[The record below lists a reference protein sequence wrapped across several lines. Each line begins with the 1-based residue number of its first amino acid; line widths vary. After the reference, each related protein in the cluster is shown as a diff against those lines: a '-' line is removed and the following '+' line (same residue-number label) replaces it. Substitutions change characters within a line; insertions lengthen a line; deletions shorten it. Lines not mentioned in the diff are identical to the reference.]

1 MNRFIWLVILLIVLV
16 ACSAPTPVPTMTKPP
31 VTIAPPATNTPVAT
45 ATSAPPVP
53 TNTVVPTAVPT
64 TAPTATSAPSP
75 TRTVVPTVL
84 PTTAPTAT
92 SAPSP
97 TRTVVPTVMQYTFT
111 VNEEQFNEIAND
123 ALSPSIVW
131 YADSASVT
139 LQNGQVGISANYY
152 PPNIKPSIAKVSLA
166 ASASNCNLRVSVVGA
181 TFGYSALPEPQK
193 TALGQSIERMLTY
206 QVAQQRNYTCIDSV
220 TIANGLMTIK
230 YH

>member
-16 ACSAPTPVPTMTKPP
+16 ACSSPTPVPTMTKPP
-31 VTIAPPATNTPVAT
+31 VTIALPATSTSVAT

-53 TNTVVPTAVPT
+53 TNTV
-64 TAPTATSAPSP
+64 
-75 TRTVVPTVL
+75 
-84 PTTAPTAT
+84 APTAT

-131 YADSASVT
+131 YADNASVT

-220 TIANGLMTIK
+220 TVANGLMTIK